1 LPDSGADPGSALNE
15 AVEKGQMRPSDVTR
29 LVLLGGIW
37 GASFLFIKVALDDL
51 TPLQI
56 VAARIAVGA
65 LLLVGLLYARGGRI
79 PRDRELL
86 GTLTI
91 MAFISNIVPFGL
103 ITWGEQYITSSLTAI
118 LNSTTPLFTVLI
130 AAAFLPGEAL
140 RSVRLAGV
148 VLGFAGVGVIVGFD
162 SGGSLQGII
171 AVTIASLSYAAGFVY
186 ARRHLSG
193 RDLSPLALPATQ
205 LLISTLLTLP
215 FALVD
220 VARTPPSLTLDATA
234 STLALGL
241 LGTGWAYVLYYRL
254 IADIGATSA
263 SFVTY
268 LIPIF
273 GIGLGAVVLNE
284 DLGVNTLAGAA
295 LVIGGIALAELG
307 NRRPTPSEGAA
318 CEVQE
323 AATRSSETTVR

>member
-1 LPDSGADPGSALNE
+1 MTGR
-15 AVEKGQMRPSDVTR
+15 AVEKGQMRPSDAAR
-29 LVLLGGIW
+29 LVLLAAIW
-37 GASFLFIKVALDDL
+37 GASFLFIKVALEDL

-56 VAARIAVGA
+56 VATRIAVGA

-86 GTLTI
+86 RTLTV
-91 MAFISNIVPFGL
+91 MAFIGNIAPFGL
-103 ITWGEQYITSSLTAI
+103 ITWGEQYISSSLTAI

-140 RSVRLAGV
+140 RSMRLAGV
-148 VLGFAGVGVIVGFD
+148 ALGFAGVGVIVGFD
-162 SGGSLQGII
+162 SGGSMQGII

-193 RDLSPLALPATQ
+193 RDLPPLALPATQ
-205 LLISTLLTLP
+205 LLISTVLTLP

-220 VARTPPSLTLDATA
+220 VARTPPSLTLDGTA

-273 GIGLGAVVLNE
+273 GIALGAVILNE
-284 DLGVNTLAGAA
+284 ELGVNTLAGAA
-295 LVIGGIALAELG
+295 LVIAGISLAEVG
-307 NRRPTPSEGAA
+307 NRRPTPSEATA
-318 CEVQE
+318 CEMEE
-323 AATRSSETTVR
+323 AATRSSETTAR

>member
-1 LPDSGADPGSALNE
+1 
-15 AVEKGQMRPSDVTR
+15 MRPSDAAR

-37 GASFLFIKVALDDL
+37 GSSFLFIKVALEDL
-51 TPLQI
+51 TPTQI
-56 VAARIAVGA
+56 VASRIAIGAVLLIA
-65 LLLVGLLYARGGRI
+65 LLHARGGRV
-79 PRDRELL
+79 PRDRQLL
-86 GTLTI
+86 RTLTV
-91 MAFISNIVPFGL
+91 MAFIGNIVPFAL
-103 ITWGEQYITSSLTAI
+103 ITWGEQYITSSLAAI

-130 AAAFLPGEAL
+130 AAAVLESEAL
-140 RSVRLAGV
+140 RAMRLAGV
-148 VLGFAGVGVIVGFD
+148 VAGFAGVGVIVGFETT
-162 SGGSLQGII
+162 GSIEGMV

-193 RDLSPLALPATQ
+193 RDLPPLTLPATQ
-205 LLISTLLTLP
+205 LLISAVLTLP
-215 FALVD
+215 WALVD
-220 VARTPPSLTLDATA
+220 FVRTPPSLTMDATA

-307 NRRPTPSEGAA
+307 NRKSAPSEAAA
-318 CEVQE
+318 CEME
-323 AATRSSETTVR
+323 ETATRSSETTAR

>member
-1 LPDSGADPGSALNE
+1 MPDSGVPESITRQ

-56 VAARIAVGA
+56 VATRIGVGA

-86 GTLTI
+86 RTLAV

-103 ITWGEQYITSSLTAI
+103 ITWGEQYITSSLAAI

-130 AAAFLPGEAL
+130 AAAVLPGEAL
-140 RSVRLAGV
+140 RTVRLAGV

-193 RDLSPLALPATQ
+193 RDLPPLALPATQ
-205 LLISTLLTLP
+205 LLISTVLTLP

-220 VARTPPSLTLDATA
+220 VANTPPTLTLDGTA

-273 GIGLGAVVLNE
+273 GIVLGAIVLNE
-284 DLGVNTLAGAA
+284 ELGVNTLAGAT
-295 LVIGGIALAELG
+295 LVIAGIGLAELG
-307 NRRPTPSEGAA
+307 NRRPVPSEATA
-318 CEVQE
+318 CEIE
-323 AATRSSETTVR
+323 EGAKRSSETKAR